1 MTTKTANPRG
11 RKNGKQL
18 PWQQTMCMLCG
29 TNCGIEVQ
37 VEGRHIKRVRGDKA
51 HPVSEG
57 YLCQKAARIDYYQ
70 NHLRRVKQPL
80 KRNAAGEF
88 EPVSWDVAIQ
98 EIADKLV
105 QLRDD
110 HGGHSV
116 AYYGGG
122 GQGNH
127 LPGAHAVALRA
138 AIGTPYYYSA
148 LAQEKTG
155 DFWVNGKLFGR
166 QTCHVTEGIHES
178 DYVILIGTN
187 PWQSHGFPQARK
199 VLREISKDPNRTLV
213 VIDPRKT
220 KTAQMADVHIP
231 VRPGTDAFLMTAMLA
246 VIAQEGLEDSAFL
259 NAHTTGFDQLRDL
272 LLDIDVSDYC
282 ERSGVDEAVAR
293 QVARDFAA
301 ADVACTRHD
310 LGVEMSLHSTLNT
323 YLEKLLFLI
332 TGNFGKAGANNLH
345 TQFVPLIGH
354 SREPEEGGKTSKVT
368 GMKEISKIFPPN
380 LLPLEIDSDHPE
392 RVRALICDSG
402 NPMNSGADT
411 LAYRKAFEKLELLVV
426 IDVAMT
432 ESAEYAH
439 YVLPAST
446 QYEKWE
452 AAFFTFSFP
461 ENYFYARRPVMQPD
475 GDTLPEPEIYRRLL
489 VAMGEIPDS
498 FPELEKYARQH
509 RAEPEL
515 GIFPVALQQT
525 LLQNPQWNKY
535 MPIIL
540 YSTLG
545 RALPDGA
552 ASTAVVW
559 GAAQFYAQRYRK
571 QVRRAG
577 YEGKGHML
585 AENMFNAILEH
596 GTAVPISKHT
606 YEETWELVRHKD
618 GRVHL
623 AVAEM
628 LEEMRALEHEN
639 TKADNDGFPFILA
652 AGERRDYNANQIVRN
667 PEFRRNDH
675 DGALRIHPDD
685 AAEAGVVD
693 GGQAW
698 CESHTAS
705 IEVKVA
711 FDPAQSRG
719 FVSLPHGYG
728 VEYPDLQTEE
738 MVQHGPRIN
747 LLTSSLHC
755 DPIAKTPYH
764 KYVPVRVVPVKGDL
778 PLAGD

>member
-1 MTTKTANPRG
+1 MTAKIKRKNPRA
-11 RKNGKQL
+11 RNNTL

-37 VEGRHIKRVRGDKA
+37 TEGRHIIRVRGDKA
-51 HPVSEG
+51 HPVSQG
-57 YLCQKAARIDYYQ
+57 YLCNKAAKIDLYQ

-88 EPVSWDVAIQ
+88 EPIDWDTAVA
-98 EIADKLV
+98 EIAAKLV
-105 QLRDD
+105 QLRDE

-116 AYYGGG
+116 GYYGGG

-127 LPGAHAVALRA
+127 LPGAHAVALRN

-199 VLREISKDPNRTLV
+199 VLREISKGPNRTLV

-220 KTAQMADVHIP
+220 KTAQMADIHIP
-231 VRPGTDAFLMTAMLA
+231 VRPGMDAFLMTAMLA
-246 VIAQEGLEDSAFL
+246 VIVQEGLEDREFIEQ
-259 NAHTTGFDQLRDL
+259 HTVGFDPVRDL
-272 LLDIDVSDYC
+272 LLDINVTHYA
-282 ERSGVDEAVAR
+282 EKAGVDEAIVR

-323 YLEKLLFLI
+323 YLEKLLFLL

-354 SREPEEGGKTSKVT
+354 SKEPEEGGLRSKVT
-368 GMKEISKIFPPN
+368 EMKEISKLFPPN
-380 LLPLEIDSDHPE
+380 LLPLEIDTDHPE
-392 RVRALICDSG
+392 RIRGMIIDSG
-402 NPMNSGADT
+402 NPVNSGADT
-411 LAYRKAFEKLELLVV
+411 LAYRKAFKKLELLVV

-432 ESAEYAH
+432 ESAELAH
-439 YVLPAST
+439 YILPAST

-461 ENYFYARRPVMQPD
+461 ENYFLARRPVLEPD

-489 VAMGEIPDS
+489 VAMGEIPDR
-498 FPELEKYARQH
+498 FPDLEKYAVQH

-515 GIFPVALQQT
+515 GIFPVALQQA
-525 LLQNPQWNKY
+525 LMQNPKWNKY
-535 MPIIL
+535 MPVIL
-540 YSTLG
+540 YATLG

-552 ASTAVVW
+552 ASTAVIW

-571 QVRRAG
+571 QVKRAG
-577 YEGKGHML
+577 YTGRGHML
-585 AENMFNAILEH
+585 AENMFNRILEH
-596 GTAVPISKHT
+596 GTAVPISTHT
-606 YEETWELVRHKD
+606 YEETWELVRHPGGKI
-618 GRVHL
+618 HL
-623 AVAEM
+623 SIDEM
-628 LEEMRALEHEN
+628 LIEMRELEHER
-639 TKADNDGFPFILA
+639 TKEDNHDYPFILA
-652 AGERRDYNANQIVRN
+652 AGERRDYNANQIMRT
-667 PEFRRNDH
+667 PEFNRTDP

-685 AAEAGVVD
+685 AAEVGVEN
-693 GGQAW
+693 GSQAW

-728 VEYPDLQTEE
+728 VEYPNLVTEE
-738 MVQHGPRIN
+738 MELHGPRIN

-764 KYVPVRVVPVKGDL
+764 KYVPVRVLPVKGDL